1 MLAQDPN
8 SLYFIVDLFQPM
20 KQPMTNKIDTNRK
33 RELSTEYLY
42 NLIEQ
47 AGEISVNQITIHA
60 LMTLKQWAVRFPSE
74 F

>member
-1 MLAQDPN
+1 
-8 SLYFIVDLFQPM
+8 
-20 KQPMTNKIDTNRK
+20 MTNKIDTNRN